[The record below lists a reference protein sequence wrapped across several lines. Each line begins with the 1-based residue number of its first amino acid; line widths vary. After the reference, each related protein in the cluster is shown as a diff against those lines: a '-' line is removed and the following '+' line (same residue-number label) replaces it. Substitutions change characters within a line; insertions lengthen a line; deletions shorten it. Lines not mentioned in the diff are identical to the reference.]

1 MKAITLVGLHTT
13 SQTSARMGAAGG
25 RGASG
30 PSRPRHQVGTHLL
43 SKPAVGIARGQ
54 SYASNGHHHRGSS
67 WNGEGAGMQRALSA
81 PLMTPAAA
89 ADHSSDAP
97 PDGDGDGDGDGHL
110 AHPCTA
116 QVTAAADVDGMLYD
130 HTRASGKAGGTP
142 SPFSDGI
149 ILT

>member
-1 MKAITLVGLHTT
+1 
-13 SQTSARMGAAGG
+13 
-25 RGASG
+25 
-30 PSRPRHQVGTHLL
+30 
-43 SKPAVGIARGQ
+43 
-54 SYASNGHHHRGSS
+54 
-67 WNGEGAGMQRALSA
+67 
-81 PLMTPAAA
+81 MTPAAA

-97 PDGDGDGDGDGHL
+97 PDGDGDGHL
-110 AHPCTA
+110 LPHPCTA